1 MILSIILGKLT
12 PYEPQRRGNML
23 LSVNPGIVFISF
35 IYIFPVVLSTEYI
48 VAVLSPALEQI
59 KLLPELVRH
68 MSEAALLDLWSRLT
82 VNIF

>member
-1 MILSIILGKLT
+1 MLVIRKKAYVLRITPLT
-12 PYEPQRRGNML
+12 GSE
-23 LSVNPGIVFISF
+23 LSVI
-35 IYIFPVVLSTEYI
+35 IFPVVLSTEYI